1 MSTDE
6 GAARQGEPTTEQE
19 ENLVEAMLRHQVG
32 IDPDHVGAVLDL
44 AAVGLVNSAWR
55 NSPVEDWHAGD
66 GPLGDGDMLRINSH
80 TTHRVRD
87 MIRRWRTDC
96 GIDAHSPTSELD
108 RLDIEAVDWLMGRLC
123 RWLIDPDR
131 RLPIGAT
138 LADIARDGLDE
149 LTDHVAGT
157 LGTVAIQAEEH
168 SAHYAFRRAA
178 AHGGLACRHWW
189 GTPTWPRLV
198 DRFLTALDDPTDPH
212 WDPTASDSPDY
223 PHDPPGSRT
232 TASCENCCCDT
243 PGNWTPHRRTTSSP
257 PASATC
263 ATSYRHR
270 PPRPHQAATDL
281 RPTAPID
288 GPPTGPSPQTPATR

>member
-6 GAARQGEPTTEQE
+6 GAAGRGELTAEQE

-80 TTHRVRD
+80 ITHRVRD

-96 GIDAHSPTSELD
+96 GIDAHSPVTELD
-108 RLDIEAVDWLMGRLC
+108 ALDIEAVDWLMGRLC
-123 RWLIDPDR
+123 RWLVDPDR
-131 RLPIGAT
+131 KLPIGVT
-138 LADIARDGLDE
+138 LADIAGDDLDE
-149 LTDHVAGT
+149 FADHVAGT
-157 LGTVAIQAEEH
+157 LGSVAIQAEERGTH
-168 SAHYAFRRAA
+168 FALRRAA

-189 GTPTWPRLV
+189 GTPTWPGLV

-212 WDPTASDSPDY
+212 WGTDGERFSRLPARPARIKDSGGLRKSLLRQPWKLD
-223 PHDPPGSRT
+223 S
-232 TASCENCCCDT
+232 
-243 PGNWTPHRRTTSSP
+243 
-257 PASATC
+257 ASADYLV
-263 ATSYRHR
+263 AAGIGYLRDPIPALPTS
-270 PPRPHQAATDL
+270 AAPGDH
-281 RPTAPID
+281 
-288 GPPTGPSPQTPATR
+288 

>member
-1 MSTDE
+1 MSTTMGD
-6 GAARQGEPTTEQE
+6 GVTARGELSAEQE
-19 ENLVEAMLRHQVG
+19 ENLVEVMLRHQVG
-32 IDPDHVGAVLDL
+32 IDPDHVGAVLDM

-66 GPLGDGDMLRINSH
+66 GPLSDGDMLRVNAH

-87 MIRRWRTDC
+87 MIRRRRTDC
-96 GIDAHSPTSELD
+96 GIDAHSPVTELD

-131 RLPIGAT
+131 KLPIGVT
-138 LADIARDGLDE
+138 LADIAGDDLDE
-149 LTDHVAGT
+149 FTDHAAGT

-168 SAHYAFRRAA
+168 SAHFAFRRAA

-212 WDPTASDSPDY
+212 WGPDGERFSRLPTRPARIKDNNGLRKLLLRHPWKLDTASADYLVTAGIGYLRDPIPPLPTPTAADD
-223 PHDPPGSRT
+223 H
-232 TASCENCCCDT
+232 
-243 PGNWTPHRRTTSSP
+243 
-257 PASATC
+257 
-263 ATSYRHR
+263 
-270 PPRPHQAATDL
+270 
-281 RPTAPID
+281 
-288 GPPTGPSPQTPATR
+288 